1 MLYCIPI
8 LNIITITITISL
20 ASIFLIQGI
29 QHSLAQTYNTANWTT
44 GESDKLNFKYPNHW
58 EVNVSDSRFDNY
70 ELLFSEQASNATI
83 QVADEA
89 INGMNNWYQ
98 YNPEGYFD
106 SYIKNML
113 SNSPEDAIKIETY
126 PKGNVSIAGIPAYSE
141 LYLNV
146 EKQNVGLISLAFQEG
161 NERHYIVFSS
171 SPESNYDEL
180 EPTMLEIIKSITPKT
195 KVKHL
200 Q

>member
-1 MLYCIPI
+1 MQITLSI
-8 LNIITITITISL
+8 IITTITISL
-20 ASIFLIQGI
+20 AAIFFVPGI
-29 QHSLAQTYNTANWTT
+29 QNSLSQVDNTANWTKA
-44 GESDKLNFKYPNHW
+44 ESDKLSFKYPSHW
-58 EVNVSDSRFDNY
+58 KVNVSDSRFDDY
-70 ELLFSEQASNATI
+70 EIQFRDPSNDASI
-83 QVADEA
+83 LVSDEA
-89 INGMNNWYQ
+89 INDRYNLFID
-98 YNPEGYFD
+98 NPEGYFD
-106 SYIKNML
+106 FYKMNLFSGYQAGDIRKM
-113 SNSPEDAIKIETY
+113 ETY

-180 EPTMLEIIKSITPKT
+180 EPIMLEIIKSITPKT